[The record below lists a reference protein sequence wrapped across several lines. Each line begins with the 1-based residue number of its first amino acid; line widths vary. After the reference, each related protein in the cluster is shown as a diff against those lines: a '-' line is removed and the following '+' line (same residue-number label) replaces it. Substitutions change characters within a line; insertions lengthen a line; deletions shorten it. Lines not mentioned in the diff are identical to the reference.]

1 MSMSRSYLSAPVFTL
16 VLFLNRWVRTGDDEH
31 DGCAVVACNGDEGT
45 KRMEVGKE
53 HAGEKWTDLLGWHT
67 GKIVI
72 GEDGWADFKCPARSL
87 SVWTKEGARGR
98 W

>member
-1 MSMSRSYLSAPVFTL
+1 MLSTD
-16 VLFLNRWVRTGDDEH
+16 FLLSSWVRTGDEEH
-31 DGCAVVACNGDEGT
+31 DGCAVVVCNGEEGL

-67 GKIVI
+67 GEIVI
-72 GEDGWADFKCPARSL
+72 EEDGWADFRCSARSV